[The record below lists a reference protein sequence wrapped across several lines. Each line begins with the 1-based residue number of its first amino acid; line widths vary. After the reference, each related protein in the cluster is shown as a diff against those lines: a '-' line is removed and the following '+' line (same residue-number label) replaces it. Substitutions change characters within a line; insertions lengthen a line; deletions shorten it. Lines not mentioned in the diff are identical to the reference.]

1 MFAAESPPSEP
12 TLVAITSWSRL
23 PRLAIHSPM
32 IRSDWP
38 MFGRMY
44 VSAVS
49 MKLPPA
55 STYASSTA
63 NDASRSA
70 VQPKTFPP
78 RQSP

>member
-1 MFAAESPPSEP
+1 MFSADNPPSEP
-12 TLVAITSWSRL
+12 TLVAITSWSRF

-32 IRSDWP
+32 ILSDLP

-55 STYASSTA
+55 TT
-63 NDASRSA
+63 
-70 VQPKTFPP
+70 
-78 RQSP
+78 